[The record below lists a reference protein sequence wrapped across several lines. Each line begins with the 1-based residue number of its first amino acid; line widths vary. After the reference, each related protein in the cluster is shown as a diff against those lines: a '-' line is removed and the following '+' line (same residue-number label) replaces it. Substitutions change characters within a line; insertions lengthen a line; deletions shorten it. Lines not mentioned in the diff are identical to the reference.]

1 MESTVYAM
9 LAGFQNF
16 GQSISVSLGLALSSG
31 LGVEADTETNVCNFE
46 KLPQLVVISHI
57 VLPLCVI
64 PLTFFLIPDLRMTDS
79 IQIEHDEHSG
89 DGELGQEG
97 GSDSSNSSSNAAAA
111 AAAKK
116 KKTKK
121 KQQQQQKKYGV
132 GGRGRRSGSFS
143 DDSQVGLMDA
153 MSDNENDS
161 DDNNGGD
168 IALGPVA

>member
-79 IQIEHDEHSG
+79 LQIEHDEHSG

-97 GSDSSNSSSNAAAA
+97 GSDSSNSSSNAAAVA
-111 AAAKK
+111 AK

-153 MSDNENDS
+153 MSDDENDS

>member
-89 DGELGQEG
+89 DGELAQEG

-116 KKTKK
+116 KTMKK

-153 MSDNENDS
+153 MSDDENDS

-168 IALGPVA
+168 IALVPVA

>member
-89 DGELGQEG
+89 DGELAQEG

-111 AAAKK
+111 AAAKT
-116 KKTKK
+116 KTKK
-121 KQQQQQKKYGV
+121 KQQQKKKYGV

-153 MSDNENDS
+153 MSDDENDS

-168 IALGPVA
+168 IALVPVA

>member
-111 AAAKK
+111 AAAAK

-153 MSDNENDS
+153 MSDDENDS
-161 DDNNGGD
+161 DDNNGGN

>member
-97 GSDSSNSSSNAAAA
+97 GSDSSNSSSSAAA

-116 KKTKK
+116 KTKK
-121 KQQQQQKKYGV
+121 KKQQQQKKYGV

-153 MSDNENDS
+153 MSDDENDS

>member
-111 AAAKK
+111 AAK

-153 MSDNENDS
+153 MSDDENDS

-168 IALGPVA
+168 IALVPVA

>member
-116 KKTKK
+116 KTKK

-153 MSDNENDS
+153 MSDDENDS